1 MEKNCIWLSNS
12 FLHWYAEMQCSS
24 YTSVEDRLRAYKLW
38 QHAELIAAGDANE
51 FNRVD
56 IVSNLKR
63 CLNQRLK
70 FIEHVYSLKKIAS
83 SDSPKGYLEYLES
96 LDLVRPYMLK
106 QLMTI
111 RNDIEHNDASPPN
124 IERCRELLDLT
135 WYFLKSTDGF
145 VSRCKNNC
153 VLRYLSDKGDETQYW
168 LNFDIDFNSNHT
180 ITINGWVP
188 ETMLS
193 KDEKKNH
200 TLIRLKNF
208 GSKKERWRETES
220 HTDKLDNDFWLNGI
234 LEPSEKIRLEV
245 VKSCLHASM

>member
-83 SDSPKGYLEYLES
+83 SDSPKGYLEYLRCS
-96 LDLVRPYMLK
+96 KTMAFLFTGIGTLK
-106 QLMTI
+106 TTMKI
-111 RNDIEHNDASPPN
+111 MAS
-124 IERCRELLDLT
+124 
-135 WYFLKSTDGF
+135 
-145 VSRCKNNC
+145 V
-153 VLRYLSDKGDETQYW
+153 
-168 LNFDIDFNSNHT
+168 
-180 ITINGWVP
+180 
-188 ETMLS
+188 
-193 KDEKKNH
+193 
-200 TLIRLKNF
+200 
-208 GSKKERWRETES
+208 
-220 HTDKLDNDFWLNGI
+220 
-234 LEPSEKIRLEV
+234 
-245 VKSCLHASM
+245 